1 MTTNVYAQGRVSWA
15 GIVSSL
21 VGIGITVG
29 EIIGGGVAKVCLPS
43 GFRLPHQLTFYL
55 QNFGHWKIQC
65 ICVITLGT
73 LLLGL
78 TALCTP
84 ETPKTA
90 MALIML
96 ATTFIGWNEALVLP
110 ICTIAIRDQAEIG
123 TAAGIAGSSRSAIS
137 TIASTV
143 YSVVLTTRVTQTLS
157 TQVPAK
163 LLAAGLPAS
172 SIAQYMT
179 AIAAGGS
186 EALLSQVQGL
196 TPEIMGQ
203 GATAYRYAYADAYRT
218 IFLVSLAFG
227 GLAILVS
234 FFIPDIDALMTGK
247 VAATLSG
254 REKDANQLSKG
265 V

>member
-1 MTTNVYAQGRVSWA
+1 
-15 GIVSSL
+15 
-21 VGIGITVG
+21 
-29 EIIGGGVAKVCLPS
+29 
-43 GFRLPHQLTFYL
+43 
-55 QNFGHWKIQC
+55 
-65 ICVITLGT
+65 
-73 LLLGL
+73 
-78 TALCTP
+78 
-84 ETPKTA
+84 
-90 MALIML
+90 MAFIMI

-110 ICTIAIRDQAEIG
+110 ICTIAIRDQQEIG

-137 TIASTV
+137 TVASTV
-143 YSVVLTTRVTQTLS
+143 YSVVLTARATETLS

-163 LLAAGLPAS
+163 LIAAGLPAS
-172 SIAQYMT
+172 SVAEYMA

-186 EALLSQVQGL
+186 QKLLSKVQGL
-196 TPEIMGQ
+196 TPEILSQ

-234 FFIPDIDALMTGK
+234 FFIPDIDALMGGK

-254 REKDANQLSKG
+254 REKDVEQTVKG